1 MDIISA
7 VLNAAKQ
14 LYDVK
19 DLMKANK
26 GMSEELSRRVQRV
39 LPSIRGIPKSAIPK
53 NVSGEEM
60 IGMRFSLSV
69 SLPPFCRMAHC
80 VI

>member
-1 MDIISA
+1 MDIIGA

-14 LYDVK
+14 LYEVK
-19 DLMKANK
+19 DQMEANK
-26 GMSEELSRRVQRV
+26 DMSQELSRRVQRV

-53 NVSGEEM
+53 NVSGKGM

-69 SLPPFCRMAHC
+69 SLSPFCRKVHC